1 MMYCRGCGKQLH
13 ESALTCPQ
21 CGAPQ
26 NAPAPAS
33 SSLKSQ
39 TVAGLLCAFLGGMGA
54 HKFYLGRIT
63 AGVLFLLFCWS
74 GVPGLIALFDL
85 VAIAFG
91 SQENWAKKHNHGTL
105 TPPVHVAVKVI
116 VLIFPAIVVIGIL
129 AAIALPAYQD
139 YTLKAKTAEVIA
151 ALVPAKNL
159 VAQYAAS
166 KGGVLMDD
174 GALQGIKSSVAGTKE
189 ITEVDAFAYKQYAD
203 LVATLAIGSQTGTLS
218 YVSNDAGASWACG
231 YSGLARKVVP
241 KDCVESAGVTRP
253 EIDRPTLG
261 LWDLDYA
268 NATLQSCTASATEK
282 GDPNALA
289 NCKCVIDK
297 VALVI
302 AQSEMGESLS
312 EGQQQIVQQARETC
326 APAPAL

>member
-1 MMYCRGCGKQLH
+1 MYCRGCGKQLH